1 MAARSASCRKGCG
14 RPLGEFLGL
23 RLVRGIC
30 TGGSRPTGARP
41 HRRVSPCTR
50 SAGRRQACLPDRQG
64 GHGQVDVDPP
74 VHGEDGPGGGRRR
87 ADGHRGAQR
96 RRLHDPP
103 AVRLPHTTT
112 LNDVRGGAYRPG
124 RFTKTLASLDTLIVD
139 EASMVRADVF
149 DMVAAALSR
158 FGPQPGTPF
167 GGVQIVL
174 VGDLYQLPPVVSE
187 GETEFFSTT
196 YETPYF
202 FSANSFVRDEFPT
215 VALTTVFRQLGD
227 DRMTAILNE
236 IREGVLLGHA
246 HEQLNARTNPD
257 FVPPEDEFW
266 MTLAPTNRLVTARNR
281 QQLER
286 LPGDELI
293 HHARASGDLSL
304 FDPPVEETLRFKVG
318 AQIMMLNNDRG
329 NRWVNG
335 TIGRVIGV
343 A

>member
-1 MAARSASCRKGCG
+1 
-14 RPLGEFLGL
+14 
-23 RLVRGIC
+23 
-30 TGGSRPTGARP
+30 
-41 HRRVSPCTR
+41 
-50 SAGRRQACLPDRQG
+50 
-64 GHGQVDVDPP
+64 
-74 VHGEDGPGGGRRR
+74 
-87 ADGHRGAQR
+87 
-96 RRLHDPP
+96 
-103 AVRLPHTTT
+103 
-112 LNDVRGGAYRPG
+112 
-124 RFTKTLASLDTLIVD
+124 
-139 EASMVRADVF
+139 MVRADVF
-149 DMVAAALSR
+149 DMVASALSR

-187 GETEFFSTT
+187 GETEFFSTK

-202 FSANSFVRDEFPT
+202 FSANSFHRDDFPT

-246 HEQLNARTNPD
+246 QEQLNAHAHADFIPPD
-257 FVPPEDEFW
+257 DEFW
-266 MTLAPTNRLVTARNR
+266 LTLAPTNRLVTARNR
-281 QQLER
+281 QHLER

-293 HHARASGDLSL
+293 HHARVSGDLSL

-318 AQIMMLNNDRG
+318 AQVMMLNNDQG

-343 A
+343 DYGESTTRPRRRCRTPPR